1 MNDVKLLG
9 RLTADPETRYTAAGD
24 PVSHFCLAV
33 NAGKDANG
41 NNTAEFFNI
50 VTFKNQAEFTT
61 KYLTKGRQIVIS
73 GRLHNNRWTKDG
85 QNHVSASTSQTAN
98 RQTARDAH
106 SLLRMMAL
114 CTFRKELATSFHST
128 NNEEV
133 HRYER
138 KKGFY
143 ALS

>member
-85 QNHVSASTSQTAN
+85 QNHVSTEVIADRIYFADSKQTDSQGRSQPAPDDGFMHIPEG
-98 RQTARDAH
+98 AGD
-106 SLLRMMAL
+106 
-114 CTFRKELATSFHST
+114 ELPF
-128 NNEEV
+128 N
-133 HRYER
+133 
-138 KKGFY
+138 
-143 ALS
+143 

>member
-24 PVSHFCLAV
+24 PVSRFCLAV

-85 QNHVSASTSQTAN
+85 
-98 RQTARDAH
+98 H

>member
-24 PVSHFCLAV
+24 PASRFCLAV

-85 QNHVSASTSQTAN
+85 QNHVSTEVIADRIYFADSKQTDSQGRPQPAPDDGFMHIPEG
-98 RQTARDAH
+98 AGD
-106 SLLRMMAL
+106 
-114 CTFRKELATSFHST
+114 ELPF
-128 NNEEV
+128 N
-133 HRYER
+133 
-138 KKGFY
+138 
-143 ALS
+143 

>member
-24 PVSHFCLAV
+24 PVSRFCLAV

-73 GRLHNNRWTKDG
+73 GRPQPAPDDG
-85 QNHVSASTSQTAN
+85 FMHIPEGAG
-98 RQTARDAH
+98 D
-106 SLLRMMAL
+106 
-114 CTFRKELATSFHST
+114 ELPF
-128 NNEEV
+128 N
-133 HRYER
+133 
-138 KKGFY
+138 
-143 ALS
+143 

>member
-9 RLTADPETRYTAAGD
+9 RLTADPETRYTATGD
-24 PVSHFCLAV
+24 PVSRFCLAV

-85 QNHVSASTSQTAN
+85 QNHVSTEVIADRIYFADSKQTDSQGRPQPAPDDGFMHIPEG
-98 RQTARDAH
+98 AGD
-106 SLLRMMAL
+106 
-114 CTFRKELATSFHST
+114 ELPF
-128 NNEEV
+128 N
-133 HRYER
+133 
-138 KKGFY
+138 
-143 ALS
+143 

>member
-24 PVSHFCLAV
+24 PVSRFCLAV
-33 NAGKDANG
+33 NAGKDANS

-85 QNHVSASTSQTAN
+85 QNHVSTEVIADRIYFADSKQTDNQGRPQPAPDDGFMHIPEG
-98 RQTARDAH
+98 AGD
-106 SLLRMMAL
+106 
-114 CTFRKELATSFHST
+114 ELPF
-128 NNEEV
+128 N
-133 HRYER
+133 
-138 KKGFY
+138 
-143 ALS
+143 